1 MKKIITL
8 TLAGALFMPQ
18 LFLHADENHH
28 PKEQGMKG
36 NPMMCEQMQ
45 EMMSQME
52 EIRKTNDPV
61 ERDRLVQTHMQTMQ
75 AMHDGMHEGMAMHQ
89 GSKKMACADQE
100 PPHKQTQKLQQ
111 HIHSKTK

>member
-18 LFLHADENHH
+18 LFLHADESHH

-36 NPMMCEQMQ
+36 EPMMCKQMQ

-52 EIRKTNDPV
+52 EIRKTDDPV

-75 AMHDGMHEGMAMHQ
+75 AMHEGMAMHQ
-89 GSKKMACADQE
+89 DSKKMACADQE
-100 PPHKQTQKLQQ
+100 AQHKQTKNLQQ